1 MRKWGCGLCGAAVLF
16 AAPAFA
22 DHKVY
27 SPIVEEGVVEF
38 ETRNHR
44 TFDSSKGRN
53 NEQKHKFELG
63 AGLTSWW
70 HTAFFGE
77 VEKEAQGNARFQAE
91 AWENIFQLTPQGKYW
106 LDVGIYTEYA
116 RSLRGRN
123 SPDEFEFKLLL
134 EKEIDPLVITANL
147 VFNREIGRNS
157 GKGVG
162 FEYAAR
168 ARYPWK
174 PEIQFGIEA
183 FGEPGRFTGFER
195 ISDQE
200 HQIGPVVLG
209 KFHIPGF
216 RGVFGYNA
224 GYLFGLTPGTPQGT
238 AKVELEWEIP
248 FY

>member
-1 MRKWGCGLCGAAVLF
+1 MRQWGFGLCGAAVLF
-16 AAPAFA
+16 SAVAFA

-38 ETRNHR
+38 EARAHR
-44 TFDSSKGRN
+44 TVDSSKDKDAAQA
-53 NEQKHKFELG
+53 QKYELG
-63 AGLTSWW
+63 VGLTSWW
-70 HTAFFGE
+70 HSAVFGKL
-77 VEKEAQGNARFQAE
+77 EKEPQGKLTYQAT

-106 LDVGIYTEYA
+106 LDLGLYAEYA
-116 RSLRGRN
+116 KSGRGRN
-123 SPDEFEFKLLL
+123 SPDEAEFKLLL
-134 EKEIDPLVITANL
+134 EKEINPLVITANL
-147 VFNREIGRNS
+147 VFNRDIGRNS

-168 ARYPWK
+168 IQYPWR
-174 PEIQFGIEA
+174 PEINFGVEA
-183 FGEPGRFTGFER
+183 YGEPGRFTGFEP
-195 ISDQE
+195 ISEQG

-209 KFHIPGF
+209 KFHVPGV
-216 RGVFGYNA
+216 RGVFVYNA